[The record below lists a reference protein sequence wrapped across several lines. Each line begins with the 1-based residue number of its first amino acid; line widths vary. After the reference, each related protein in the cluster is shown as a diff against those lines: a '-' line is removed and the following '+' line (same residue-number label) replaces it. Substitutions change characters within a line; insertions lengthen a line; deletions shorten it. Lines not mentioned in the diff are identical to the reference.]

1 MAVEED
7 YSTDFDSV
15 NDTSSIQNNDKKKAN
30 RITQGAAI
38 AGGITG
44 LVIAG
49 PVLAIVGAAG
59 AAVVA
64 SQNKGMAGK
73 IARASGDVVVTAG
86 DSAKHFDEKHHV
98 VDKTKVVA
106 GKVVDTT
113 VPVVQKTGNMVQR
126 WFQKK

>member
-1 MAVEED
+1 MAAEED
-7 YSTDFDSV
+7 YSTEFSSI
-15 NDTSSIQNNDKKKAN
+15 NDTSVQNNDKKKAN

-44 LVIAG
+44 LVVAG

-64 SQNKGMAGK
+64 SQNKGTIGK

-86 DSAKHFDEKHHV
+86 DSAKQFDERHHV
-98 VDKTKVVA
+98 VDKTKNVA
-106 GKVVDTT
+106 GKVVDKT
-113 VPVVQKTGNMVQR
+113 VPIVQSTGNMI
-126 WFQKK
+126 QKLFRKK